1 MNTYTVFNQSLVG
14 YKHIQNGYQN
24 EDCAE
29 SYQNKDVKI
38 IAVADGHGARECFR
52 SWIGAKIAADSALE
66 MLKIFANTVEEYNLL
81 PNLYKYDQREELI
94 RALIHDLIEMW
105 NERVHTHIKEYPIQE
120 EEYLQA
126 KTLST
131 IYQKGM
137 YLTNIY
143 GTTLLGAIL
152 TNDFLLV
159 LQQGDG
165 NCILIDEDGNF
176 TEPIAKDD
184 LCVRHMTTSLCDK
197 DAEKRMRYAYFDLKG
212 KNIGALYLASDGV
225 SDSFADEIQ
234 MEAFYAELSKELVN
248 IEDGKE
254 DLYLLPLLERVS
266 EYGSKDDISIAG
278 IINKEVLKKA
288 NEHIDLLAQKA
299 MDHRRMMDA
308 QKKWMSFGHQKKQLN
323 KEYVQLQKSIQKLD
337 DRIAQINEEKEE
349 IFKTMDSLMA
359 KHSQVVTLEKE
370 AKDDLEKCMEVCKR
384 VEIELQRKE

>member
-1 MNTYTVFNQSLVG
+1 MNTYTVFNQSLIG

-24 EDCAE
+24 EDYSE
-29 SYQNKDVKI
+29 SYQTKDVKI

-52 SWIGAKIAADSALE
+52 SWIGSKIATDTALD
-66 MLKIFANTVEEYNLL
+66 MLKIFANTVEEYNLYT
-81 PNLYKYDQREELI
+81 NLYKYDQRDELI

-105 NERVHTHIKEYPIQE
+105 NERVHTHIKDYPIQD

-143 GTTLLGAIL
+143 GTTLLCAIL
-152 TNDFLLV
+152 TKDYLLV

-165 NCILIDEDGNF
+165 NCILIDDCGNF
-176 TEPIAKDD
+176 QEPIAKDD
-184 LCVRHMTTSLCDK
+184 LCIRHMTTSLCDK
-197 DAEKRMRYAYFDLKG
+197 DAEKRMRYTYFDLKD

-225 SDSFADEIQ
+225 SDSFADDIQ

-254 DLYLLPLLERVS
+254 DLYLRPLLEKVS

-278 IINKEVLKKA
+278 IINKEVLKQA
-288 NEHIDLLAQKA
+288 NAHIDLLAQKA

-308 QKKWMSFGHQKKQLN
+308 QKKWMSYGNQKKQLN
-323 KEYVQLQKSIQKLD
+323 KAYAQLQKSIQRLD
-337 DRIAQINEEKEE
+337 DKIMQINEEKAE
-349 IFKTMDSLMA
+349 IFRNMDDLIA
-359 KHSQVVTLEKE
+359 QHSQVVTLERE
-370 AKDDLEKCMEVCKR
+370 AKEDLEKCMEVCKR